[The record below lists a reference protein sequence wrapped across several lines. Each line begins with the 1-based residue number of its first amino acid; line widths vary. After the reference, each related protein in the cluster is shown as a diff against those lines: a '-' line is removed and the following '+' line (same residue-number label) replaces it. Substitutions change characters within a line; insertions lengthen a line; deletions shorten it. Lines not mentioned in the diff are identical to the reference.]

1 MINRRKYGIEFKKK
15 IGRELSLGQSRASA
29 ISKRE
34 AISIPTLYKWRDKY
48 GIGAESAKTSFDNE
62 AEVRELRTL
71 VAVYE
76 SALGEMALEIHLLKK
91 IQEFASARE
100 RRKSLSGVISQS
112 ISRSKIA
119 VR

>member
-15 IGRELSLGQSRASA
+15 IGRELSLGQTTASA

-34 AISIPTLYKWRDKY
+34 AISIQTLSKWRDKY
-48 GIGAESAKTSFDNE
+48 GIASDGGKTSFDNE
-62 AEVRELRTL
+62 AEIRDLRTL
-71 VAVYE
+71 VAEYE
-76 SALGEMALEIHLLKK
+76 SALGEMALQIHLLKK
-91 IQEFASARE
+91 IQEFALVQE

-112 ISRSKIA
+112 ISRSRIA